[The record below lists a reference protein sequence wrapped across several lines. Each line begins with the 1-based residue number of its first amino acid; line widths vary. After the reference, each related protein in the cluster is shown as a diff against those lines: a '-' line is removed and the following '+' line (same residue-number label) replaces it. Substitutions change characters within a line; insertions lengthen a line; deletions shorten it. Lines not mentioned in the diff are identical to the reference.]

1 MNGIENEKDNRLSK
15 EQIELLDEYYEMM
28 EIDRNCRFKGVT
40 GDLHSLPIRTDVEGK
55 WKVDSPL
62 PTIIYDGSH
71 NINTNEEEEYMDL
84 PKDDNE
90 FCQRFYQ
97 IYPFFEGLNC
107 DGILFAGGAIGRII
121 KYPKDE
127 YKTSKHKYK
136 TNNRDIDIF
145 FYGLTIEEA
154 NKKIEEIN
162 RHLEKYY
169 KDTITKRRYN
179 RLKYTMNKNVMTIFL
194 PLISKYEESNQ
205 EIQFIFRIY
214 SSKSEILHGFDL
226 GSCAVGFDGKKV
238 YFTSLSKF
246 AYEYGLNIIDTTRRS
261 TSYENRLMKYMWR
274 GFGIVLP
281 QLDMETCIKTWNKK
295 REESKSIKRPTYD
308 EKYIDIRLEYIELRI
323 QQIKGNR
330 TMIGDVTGRYNKFST
345 INDYGQ
351 TSISTQSY
359 MNISDYD
366 QYMEEYIDMAGDSSH
381 RNYKF
386 LVKGGLESGKI
397 TLNGYNFEEIFNY
410 KVDREKILSFFNQKK
425 KQIKRMFLKDMNL
438 REKAFERIEK
448 EIRNK
453 YHELYDEIK
462 RMESLPS
469 IFWITDNPGRQLTS
483 SINPII
489 EDEQEWYGSN
499 FYRPTGTIRQQTIIG
514 SLLGHKNM
522 IEKLL
527 LYYSKDHKT
536 Y

>member
-1 MNGIENEKDNRLSK
+1 
-15 EQIELLDEYYEMM
+15 
-28 EIDRNCRFKGVT
+28 
-40 GDLHSLPIRTDVEGK
+40 
-55 WKVDSPL
+55 
-62 PTIIYDGSH
+62 
-71 NINTNEEEEYMDL
+71 
-84 PKDDNE
+84 
-90 FCQRFYQ
+90 
-97 IYPFFEGLNC
+97 
-107 DGILFAGGAIGRII
+107 
-121 KYPKDE
+121 
-127 YKTSKHKYK
+127 
-136 TNNRDIDIF
+136 
-145 FYGLTIEEA
+145 
-154 NKKIEEIN
+154 
-162 RHLEKYY
+162 
-169 KDTITKRRYN
+169 
-179 RLKYTMNKNVMTIFL
+179 
-194 PLISKYEESNQ
+194 
-205 EIQFIFRIY
+205 
-214 SSKSEILHGFDL
+214 
-226 GSCAVGFDGKKV
+226 
-238 YFTSLSKF
+238 
-246 AYEYGLNIIDTTRRS
+246 
-261 TSYENRLMKYMWR
+261 
-274 GFGIVLP
+274 
-281 QLDMETCIKTWNKK
+281 
-295 REESKSIKRPTYD
+295 
-308 EKYIDIRLEYIELRI
+308 
-323 QQIKGNR
+323 
-330 TMIGDVTGRYNKFST
+330 MIGDVTGRYNKFST

-410 KVDREKILSFFNQKK
+410 KVDREKILSFFNQKTI
-425 KQIKRMFLKDMNL
+425 QIKRMFLKDMNL

-448 EIRNK
+448 EIWNK